1 MAETAKLEGLDDLK
15 RAIADLAGDLKS
27 KVVRSAL
34 RDAAKP
40 MHKAMVA
47 AAPVL
52 KEDHPYRLPGT
63 LKKSILVKASKRFNG
78 KGGEIG
84 VYIAVR
90 KRKGLGGKAGARN
103 PFDPFYWRF
112 VEFGTS
118 KKDGRRFMSN
128 AFDAHAQ
135 GAIAVFRARLKTRID
150 KANTRKP

>member
-1 MAETAKLEGLDDLK
+1 MAESVNLEGLDDLK
-15 RAIADLAGDLKS
+15 RAMAELAGDLKRR
-27 KVVRSAL
+27 VVRSAL

-78 KGGEIG
+78 KTGEIG
-84 VYIAVR
+84 VYVAVR

-112 VEFGTS
+112 LEFGT
-118 KKDGRRFMSN
+118 KKLGKKKFMSD
-128 AFDAHAQ
+128 AFDANAQ
-135 GAIAVFRARLKTRID
+135 GAIQIFQARLKTRID
-150 KANTRKP
+150 KANTRK